1 MKKPV
6 SYLFALM
13 AVFFVACSS
22 DDDKNDTKIV
32 VDPNVSDSKLDQK
45 SGGVY
50 FVSTLAG
57 EYIFRLNLKNGD
69 DAMTCE
75 MFHDDKYSKLAA
87 PETDWQPG
95 EALEGFEFSAV
106 EVKLILSLNEDGEG
120 EAQIKVGETDYEAVI
135 FKSTTKQPVKVY
147 SGLEV
152 EEVFDVG
159 ELHIR
164 RDAFVM
170 IIIEEKY
177 FTGKKIEGIEGG
189 IYPYRYTPELTAFVS
204 ISATDLIFLQP
215 DILEYIEEWGWE
227 RKVSYNEDRIHS
239 YEYEDLENGNSYKN
253 ELTLHRRFKN

>member
-1 MKKPV
+1 MKN
-6 SYLFALM
+6 LFFALLGILIF
-13 AVFFVACSS
+13 ASCTK
-22 DDDKNDTKIV
+22 DDDEPEIKVT
-32 VDPNVSDSKLDQK
+32 PNISVPDLDNK

-50 FVSTLAG
+50 FASTYAG

-69 DAMTCE
+69 DLLVCE
-75 MFHDDKYSKLAA
+75 MFHDEKYSKLSA
-87 PETDWQPG
+87 PKTDWQVG
-95 EALEGFEFSAV
+95 EALESFEFSQDDI
-106 EVKLILSLNEDGEG
+106 KLTISLNPDGQP

-177 FTGKKIEGIEGG
+177 FTGMKMEGDS
-189 IYPYRYTPELTAFVS
+189 YWPYRYTPELTAFVS

-239 YEYEDLENGNSYKN
+239 YEYEDLENGNSYEL
-253 ELTLHRRFKN
+253 ELTLHRRFKE